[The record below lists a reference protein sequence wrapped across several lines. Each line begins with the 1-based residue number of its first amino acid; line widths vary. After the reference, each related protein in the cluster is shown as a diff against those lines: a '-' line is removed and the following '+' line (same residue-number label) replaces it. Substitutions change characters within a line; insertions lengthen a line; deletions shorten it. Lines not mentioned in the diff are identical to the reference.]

1 MFKNKKKLKY
11 INFNNA
17 GASKNPKF
25 VVNKIKEYLDEEV
38 IFGGYYA
45 AEKNKKHI
53 INFYKNLSFLI
64 NCHESE
70 ISFVPS
76 STYGWNFFLDSVNL
90 EKGDNIIIFDNE
102 YGNNFLSL
110 LKKKNV
116 EIRVSEIDTNG
127 KICLSNLKKKIDKKT
142 KIICVCH
149 IASQSGNIQNVE
161 EICKVSKKLNN
172 QIIFLLDACQSIGH
186 IKIDVKKIN
195 CDVMVGS
202 GRKYL
207 RGPRGTGFMY
217 IKDSIKKN
225 IRPSIFDSR
234 SCVLKKM
241 KTILYKKN
249 LFETFEF
256 PPALIIGLSES
267 LSYLNK
273 LGIKKI
279 EKKIK
284 NLSIYFRK
292 KIKKINSVTVYEN
305 PLLLSGI
312 NTMSV
317 EKKPVEKIHK
327 YLLKKNILT
336 SICTTS
342 TSYHYFEKMNVKKLL
357 RISFHHYN
365 TRKEIDYLVEVL
377 NDLAKS
383 N

>member
-17 GASKNPKF
+17 GASKNPEF
-25 VVNKIKEYLDEEV
+25 VVNRIKEYLDEEV

-172 QIIFLLDACQSIGH
+172 KIIFLLDACQSIGH

-312 NTMSV
+312 NTISV

-327 YLLKKNILT
+327 YLLKKKILT

-342 TSYHYFEKMNVKKLL
+342 TSYHHFEKMNVKKLL

>member
-1 MFKNKKKLKY
+1 MFKNKKKLRY

-25 VVNKIKEYLDEEV
+25 VVNRIKEYLDEEV
-38 IFGGYYA
+38 LLGGYYA
-45 AEKNKKHI
+45 AEKNKKNI
-53 INFYKNLSFLI
+53 IKFYKNLSSLI

-76 STYGWNFFLDSVNL
+76 STYGWNFFLDSINL

-110 LKKKNV
+110 LKKKDV
-116 EIRVSEIDTNG
+116 EIRVSEIDKDG

-142 KIICVCH
+142 KIISMCH
-149 IASQSGNIQNVE
+149 IASQSGNIQNAK

-172 QIIFLLDACQSIGH
+172 QIIFLLDSCQSIGH
-186 IKIDVKKIN
+186 IKIDVKEIN

-207 RGPRGTGFMY
+207 RGPRGTGFIY

-225 IRPSIFDSR
+225 IQPSIFDSR

-241 KTILYKKN
+241 NTILYKKN

-273 LGIKKI
+273 LGIKNI

-284 NLSIYFRK
+284 NLSIYFRN
-292 KIKKINSVTVYEN
+292 KIKNIKNIKVYEN

-312 NTMSV
+312 NTISI
-317 EKKPVEKIHK
+317 EKKSVEKIHSF
-327 YLLKKNILT
+327 LLKKKILT
-336 SICTTS
+336 SISTTS
-342 TSYHYFEKMNVKKLL
+342 TSYHYFKKMNLRKLL
-357 RISFHHYN
+357 RISFHYYN
-365 TRKEIDYLVEVL
+365 TQKEIDYLVEVL

-383 N
+383 T

>member
-17 GASKNPKF
+17 GASKNPEF
-25 VVNKIKEYLDEEV
+25 VINRVKAYLDEE
-38 IFGGYYA
+38 FLLGGYYA
-45 AEKNKKHI
+45 AEKNKKYI
-53 INFYKNLSFLI
+53 VNFYKNLSSLI
-64 NCHESE
+64 NCHQSE

-76 STYGWNFFLDSVNL
+76 STYGWNFFFDSVNL
-90 EKGDNIIIFDNE
+90 EKGDNIIIFENE

-116 EIRVSEIDTNG
+116 EIRVSELDEEG
-127 KICLSNLKKKIDKKT
+127 RICFSNLKKNIDKKT
-142 KIICVCH
+142 KIISVCH

-161 EICKVSKKLNN
+161 EICKFSKKLNKE
-172 QIIFLLDACQSIGH
+172 IIFILDACQSIGH
-186 IKIDVKKIN
+186 IKIDVKKIK

-207 RGPRGTGFMY
+207 RGPRGTGFIY
-217 IKDSIKKN
+217 VKDSVKKN
-225 IRPSIFDSR
+225 IQPSIFDSK

-241 KTILYKKN
+241 NTILYKKN

-256 PPALIIGLSES
+256 SPALIIGLSES

-273 LGIKKI
+273 LGIKNI

-292 KIKKINSVTVYEN
+292 KIKNIDNMKVYEN
-305 PLLLSGI
+305 PLLISGI
-312 NTMSV
+312 NTISMKKKSV
-317 EKKPVEKIHK
+317 ENIYK

-336 SICTTS
+336 SISTSS
-342 TSYHYFEKMNVKKLL
+342 TSYHHFKKMNLKKLL
-357 RISFHHYN
+357 RISFHYYN
-365 TRKEIDYLVEVL
+365 TRKEIDYLVDVL

-383 N
+383 S

>member
-90 EKGDNIIIFDNE
+90 EKGDNTIIFDNE

-336 SICTTS
+336 SICSTS
-342 TSYHYFEKMNVKKLL
+342 TSYHHFEKMNVKKLL